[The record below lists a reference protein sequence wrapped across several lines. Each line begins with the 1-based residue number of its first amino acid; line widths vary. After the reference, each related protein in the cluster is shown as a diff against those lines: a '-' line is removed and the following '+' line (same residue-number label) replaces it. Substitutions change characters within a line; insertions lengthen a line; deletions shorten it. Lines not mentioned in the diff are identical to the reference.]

1 MIDCINEYNEFTL
14 EDIGT
19 TYSGLSGKA
28 KEDFENGNSK
38 FISFMSVLKDK
49 IEVDKLPTVK
59 IDSNENQ
66 NKVQKNDLFF
76 NTSSETKEEVAL
88 CSTINEDIDN
98 LYLNS
103 FCFGYRI
110 NNLKLVNNEYLNIM
124 LHCTSYRKLI
134 SNLGQ
139 GFTRVNI
146 SKKELMNLIVK
157 VPSIDVQIKI
167 VDIIN
172 KVKNIID
179 LELEKLNKLLEFK
192 KGLMQQLFI

>member
-1 MIDCINEYNEFTL
+1 
-14 EDIGT
+14 
-19 TYSGLSGKA
+19 
-28 KEDFENGNSK
+28 
-38 FISFMSVLKDK
+38 
-49 IEVDKLPTVK
+49 
-59 IDSNENQ
+59 
-66 NKVQKNDLFF
+66 
-76 NTSSETKEEVAL
+76 
-88 CSTINEDIDN
+88 
-98 LYLNS
+98 
-103 FCFGYRI
+103 
-110 NNLKLVNNEYLNIM
+110 M

-167 VDIIN
+167 VDIIK